1 MDNEI
6 NEVSINDLVSNFS
19 EKENLENNEELIRFG
34 ESFNSEIHAVD
45 SEGKPKITAKGRFAK
60 KRGLGSAKAK
70 MNKIPE
76 STLEE
81 KKEPEF
87 INENSENIEKDKV
100 KFEEPVEN
108 KEGVF
113 LEPEFESGN
122 QKMALMLVNAF
133 QLANAN
139 FLGEEFIFRNFDVD
153 GTVFSESEECTKS
166 VLAVL
171 DHYQLEGEIHPLLGL
186 GGFACMFY
194 GSRLKEEK
202 PRKKLFAILEKV
214 KISFSAMILK
224 FRSWRTKKAVKID
237 E

>member
-6 NEVSINDLVSNFS
+6 NEVSINDLVSTFS
-19 EKENLENNEELIRFG
+19 EKETIQNNEDSIRFG
-34 ESFNSEIHAVD
+34 ESFNKEIHAID

-60 KRGLGSAKAK
+60 KRGLGSQKAK

-76 STLEE
+76 SNVEE
-81 KKEPEF
+81 KKAEF
-87 INENSENIEKDKV
+87 INENSQEIEKEKV

-113 LEPEFESGN
+113 LEPEIESGN

-153 GTVFSESEECTKS
+153 GTVFSESEECIKS

-171 DHYQLEGEIHPLLGL
+171 DHYQMEGEIHPLLGL